1 MASLKMIEKGNW
13 EVSFYC
19 KQYNGEN
26 KKIKKRGFKTK
37 KEANDFANNYI
48 KMHTGAIDTMFFDIF
63 DEFIE
68 HKQDGIKYHTKLN
81 YLKIKKNVHK
91 LFENKPINQITKGDI
106 ARFLDKLKN
115 APSQQKEAK
124 DKINLVFRYAS
135 VYYNLNYN
143 PMNNLEYDLAKNKP
157 KIKEIL
163 TLEEFKK
170 LDEIL
175 KTKVKPLSRLYY
187 NFMYYSGARSGEI
200 SALTLEDIDF
210 EKCTININKT
220 RLTTLKANS
229 PKNSS
234 SNRIVTLPKKCID
247 MLREVV
253 NLNFPKKEFIFSTTN
268 AYSYC
273 LRQIIKECNF
283 PKKITLHS
291 FRHSHAS
298 FLIEQGVEI
307 TAISKRLGHKN
318 SQITLSTYAHFYK
331 KKDDKILEILNKID

>member
-1 MASLKMIEKGNW
+1 MASFKMIEKGNW

-37 KEANDFANNYI
+37 KEASDYATNYI
-48 KMHTGAIDTMFFDIF
+48 KMHTGAIDTMFFDVV
-63 DEFIE
+63 DEFTNY
-68 HKQDGIKYHTKLN
+68 KQDKVKYNTRLGYIKVQK
-81 YLKIKKNVHK
+81 KIHE

-106 ARFLDKLKN
+106 ARFLDKLKET
-115 APSQQKEAK
+115 PVQQKEVK
-124 DKINLVFRYAS
+124 QKINLVFKYAS

-143 PMNNLEYDLAKNKP
+143 PMNNLEYEFAKSEP

-175 KTKVKPLSRLYY
+175 KVRVKPLARLYY
-187 NFMYYSGARSGEI
+187 NLMYYSGARPGEI
-200 SALTLEDIDF
+200 AGLTLNDVDLEN
-210 EKCTININKT
+210 CTININKT
-220 RLTTLKANS
+220 RIALTRANS

-247 MLREVV
+247 MLKKVV
-253 NLNFPKKEFIFSTTN
+253 NLNLPKKEFIFSVTGG
-268 AYSYC
+268 YSKC
-273 LRQIIKECNF
+273 LLKTIKEYNF
-283 PKKITLHS
+283 PKKISLHS
-291 FRHSHAS
+291 FRHSHVS

-307 TAISKRLGHKN
+307 TSISQRIGHKN
-318 SQITLSTYAHFYK
+318 SQVTLGVYAHFYK
-331 KKDDKILEILNKID
+331 KKNDKILDILNKID

>member
-1 MASLKMIEKGNW
+1 M
-13 EVSFYC
+13 
-19 KQYNGEN
+19 
-26 KKIKKRGFKTK
+26 
-37 KEANDFANNYI
+37 
-48 KMHTGAIDTMFFDIF
+48 
-63 DEFIE
+63 
-68 HKQDGIKYHTKLN
+68 
-81 YLKIKKNVHK
+81 
-91 LFENKPINQITKGDI
+91 
-106 ARFLDKLKN
+106 
-115 APSQQKEAK
+115 
-124 DKINLVFRYAS
+124 
-135 VYYNLNYN
+135 YYNLNYN
-143 PMNNLEYDLAKNKP
+143 PINNLEYDLAKSKP
-157 KIKEIL
+157 RIKEIV

-175 KTKVKPLSRLYY
+175 RVKVKPLSRLYY
-187 NFMYYSGARSGEI
+187 NLMYYSGARPGEI

-220 RLTTLKANS
+220 RLMMLKTNS

-234 SNRIVTLPKKCID
+234 SNRIVTLPKKCIN
-247 MLREVV
+247 MLKEVV
-253 NLNFPKKEFIFSTTN
+253 NLNFPKKEFIFSTAN

-331 KKDDKILEILNKID
+331 TKDDKILDILNKID

>member
-1 MASLKMIEKGNW
+1 MIEKGNW

-26 KKIKKRGFKTK
+26 KKIKKRGFATK
-37 KEANDFANNYI
+37 KKASEYANNYI
-48 KMHTGAIDTMFFDIF
+48 KLHTGAIDTMFFDVV
-63 DEFIE
+63 DEFINY
-68 HKQDGIKYHTKLN
+68 KQDKVKYNTKIG
-81 YLKIKKNVHK
+81 YRKVKKIIHK
-91 LFENKPINQITKGDI
+91 HFENKPINQITKSDV

-115 APSQQKEAK
+115 TPVQQKEVK
-124 DKINLVFRYAS
+124 EKINLVFKYAS

-143 PMNNLEYDLAKNKP
+143 PMNNLEYELTKNKP

-175 KTKVKPLSRLYY
+175 KVRVKPLTRLYY
-187 NFMYYSGARSGEI
+187 NFMYYSGARPGEI
-200 SALTLEDIDF
+200 AGLTLNDIDLK
-210 EKCTININKT
+210 KCTININKT
-220 RLTTLKANS
+220 RLTSAKANS
-229 PKNSS
+229 PKNVS

-247 MLREVV
+247 MLKELV
-253 NLNFPKKEFIFSTTN
+253 NLNIPKKEFIFKSTN
-268 AYSYC
+268 AYSRC
-273 LRQIIKECNF
+273 LSRIIKEYNF
-283 PKKITLHS
+283 PKKISLHS

-318 SQITLSTYAHFYK
+318 SQITLSTYAHFYNDK
-331 KKDDKILEILNKID
+331 KDKILDILNKID